1 MLGHVE
7 PGTCAMPAK
16 KPYHKENLRR
26 DLLDAGLDHVRKHGH
41 HGLSMRMLAQQVG
54 VSPGAPYHHF
64 PDRRSLLLALAVDQ
78 FDKLLQEASEDTAE
92 GLSPPELVRDKAI
105 KFVRFALENPHLLE
119 LMYESDLTRPDI
131 DPLLQQYQEQSHKS
145 GADAIMRCLPG
156 ISEREAGLRNIGLW
170 TSIYGLVSMINKGI
184 IRPFGDGAFS
194 IEAMC
199 DWVIDRAVQSAI
211 AQ

>member
-1 MLGHVE
+1 MSEGSVQMLE
-7 PGTCAMPAK
+7 K

-26 DLLDAGLDHVRKHGH
+26 DLLDAGLEHVRLHGH

-78 FDKLLQEASEDTAE
+78 FETLLREAAQVPAE
-92 GLSPPELVRDKAI
+92 NLSPPEMVRAMAL
-105 KFVRFALENPHLLE
+105 KFVRFALDNPHLLE
-119 LMYESDLTRPDI
+119 LMYESELTRPDI
-131 DPLLQQYQEQSHKS
+131 DPQLQRHQEQSHKS
-145 GADAIMRCLPG
+145 GADAILRCLPG

-184 IRPFGDGAFS
+184 IRPFGDGAFT
-194 IEAMC
+194 IEDMC
-199 DWVIDRAVQSAI
+199 DWVIDRAVKSALEP
-211 AQ
+211 